1 MVLYG
6 ARRVPKAK
14 DLDWRRRVNAHTVC
28 HFGCDNKA
36 HYRTKNCGCAVAF
49 QEQECNVF
57 AKLHSNK
64 RVGRQMW
71 YGEVQTAE
79 REQA

>member
-14 DLDWRRRVNAHTVC
+14 DLDWRCRVNVHTVC

-36 HYRTKNCGCAVAF
+36 HHAVSF

>member
-6 ARRVPKAK
+6 VRRVPKAK

-36 HYRTKNCGCAVAF
+36 HYRTKNCGCVD
-49 QEQECNVF
+49 VV
-57 AKLHSNK
+57 
-64 RVGRQMW
+64 R
-71 YGEVQTAE
+71 
-79 REQA
+79 